1 MRLTSLA
8 ASLAAAALLA
18 PAFVPALLTG
28 PASAQTA
35 HHPAS
40 GSPGAS
46 GGADAGAGKT
56 ASPNPIVATVNGDPV
71 HLDDVRA
78 AAQSLPD
85 EMRQLPPNV
94 LFPMIVNQ
102 VIDQKA
108 LLIAAR
114 HQGVQKDPQ
123 VQKTMQSAADTALQN
138 IYLTREVS
146 PMVTDQAVHD
156 VYDKTIAG
164 KPGEKEVHAR
174 HILLATQ
181 AQGEDVIKQL
191 KGGADFAK
199 LASTLSTDKASAA
212 QNGGDL
218 GWFKQGDMLPE
229 FSAAAFSMNKGQV
242 SDHPVQTRYGWHVI
256 QVLDTRTAPPP
267 SFDSTKDQ
275 IRQKLIQQDVRHVV
289 DQALTGVKVVRFKP
303 DGSRDTGAPAGIPGG
318 GMQGPNVPGQAPQAA
333 PGTPS
338 AD

>member
-18 PAFVPALLTG
+18 PAFVPALMTDT
-28 PASAQTA
+28 ARAQTA
-35 HHPAS
+35 HRPAAAA
-40 GSPGAS
+40 P
-46 GGADAGAGKT
+46 DAGPGKT
-56 ASPNPIVATVNGDPV
+56 AAPNPIVATVNGDPV

-85 EMRQLPPNV
+85 EMRQMPPNV

-114 HQGVQKDPQ
+114 HQGLQKEPQ

-146 PMVTDQAVHD
+146 PMVTDQAVRD
-156 VYDKTIAG
+156 VYDKTMAG
-164 KPGEKEVHAR
+164 KAGDKEVHAR
-174 HILLATQ
+174 HILLGSEKQ
-181 AQGEDVIKQL
+181 AEDVIKQL

-229 FSAAAFSMNKGQV
+229 FSAAAFAMKKGEI
-242 SDHPVQTRYGWHVI
+242 SDKPVQTRYGWHVI

-267 SFDSTKDQ
+267 SFDSVKDQ
-275 IRQKLIQQDVRHVV
+275 IRQKLIQQDVRKIV

-303 DGSRDTGAPAGIPGG
+303 DGSRDTGAPGAAPGAG
-318 GMQGPNVPGQAPQAA
+318 GMSGPNVPGQAPPAA

>member
-1 MRLTSLA
+1 MRLPSLA

-18 PAFVPALLTG
+18 PALL
-28 PASAQTA
+28 PVSEAARAQTA
-35 HHPAS
+35 HHP
-40 GSPGAS
+40 SP
-46 GGADAGAGKT
+46 DAGPGKT
-56 ASPNPIVATVNGDPV
+56 ANPNPVVASVNGDAI

-78 AAQSLPD
+78 AAQTLPD
-85 EMRQLPPNV
+85 EMRQMPPNV

-114 HQGVQKDPQ
+114 RDGTQKDPQ
-123 VQKTMQSAADTALQN
+123 VQKAMQAAADTALQN
-138 IYLTREVS
+138 IYLTRQVS
-146 PMVTDQAVHD
+146 PMVTDQAVRD
-156 VYDKTIAG
+156 VYDKTMAG
-164 KPGEKEVHAR
+164 KSGEKEVHAR
-174 HILLATQ
+174 HILLATKAQ
-181 AQGEDVIKQL
+181 AEDVIKQL
-191 KGGADFAK
+191 KGGADFSK

-229 FSAAAFSMNKGQV
+229 FSAAAFSMNKGQI
-242 SDHPVQTRYGWHVI
+242 SDQPVQTRYGWHVI
-256 QVLDTRTAPPP
+256 QVLDTRTAAPP
-267 SFDSTKDQ
+267 SFDSVKDQ
-275 IRQKLIQQDVRHVV
+275 IRQKLIQQDVRKVV

-303 DGSRDTGAPAGIPGG
+303 DGSRDNSPPMGPQGAGAQGG
-318 GMQGPNVPGQAPQAA
+318 GVPGQAPQPA

>member
-8 ASLAAAALLA
+8 ASFAAAALLA
-18 PAFVPALLTG
+18 PALVPTLLTG
-28 PASAQTA
+28 TASAQA
-35 HHPAS
+35 PHHP
-40 GSPGAS
+40 AS
-46 GGADAGAGKT
+46 GGADAGPGKT

-114 HQGVQKDPQ
+114 HEGLQKDPQ

-156 VYDKTIAG
+156 IYDKTMAG
-164 KPGEKEVHAR
+164 KPGDKEVHAR
-174 HILLATQ
+174 HILLGSEKQ
-181 AQGEDVIKQL
+181 ADDVIKQL
-191 KGGADFAK
+191 KAGADFGK

-229 FSAAAFSMNKGQV
+229 FSAAAFAMNKGQI
-242 SDHPVQTRYGWHVI
+242 SDQPVHTRYGWHVI

-267 SFDSTKDQ
+267 TFDSVKDQ

-303 DGSRDTGAPAGIPGG
+303 DGSRDTGAPAGA
-318 GMQGPNVPGQAPQAA
+318 MAGPNVPGQAPQAA